1 MGGGGGAWEGAE
13 GRLRVSLVSWM
24 ALANRNVKVAQLLR
38 IINAARSMYE
48 ISTHAS
54 MYIPMSIPPV
64 LPRYVELDRSSQW
77 QTSALLS
84 TALETTTLPS
94 RLRNSSRNHATFDVM
109 EAALNVN
116 GTQRIAQLQCSIVD
130 PSVSRAEKSRFAKG
144 CHDRQRLGSKR
155 IDLMLDEDDAQTTT
169 VDLDMDF
176 FCGRY
181 IRSVASLSQHHQ
193 ASHTFGQVETLR
205 GGFEDED
212 EAAAGSARKRRRL
225 ADLPVVEKS
234 VCNIRTRICHWL
246 LHAHRLAGC
255 MYFQYLR
262 TANHR
267 IRLGTAPR

>member
-1 MGGGGGAWEGAE
+1 
-13 GRLRVSLVSWM
+13 
-24 ALANRNVKVAQLLR
+24 LLR
-38 IINAARSMYE
+38 TVNAARSMYE

-54 MYIPMSIPPV
+54 MYIPISIPPV
-64 LPRYVELDRSSQW
+64 LSRYVEIDRSSQW

-94 RLRNSSRNHATFDVM
+94 RLRDSSRNHATFDVM

-116 GTQRIAQLQCSIVD
+116 GTQRIAKLQCSIVD
-130 PSVSRAEKSRFAKG
+130 PSVLEAEKSRFVKG
-144 CHDRQRLGSKR
+144 CHDRRMLGSKR

-169 VDLDMDF
+169 ANLDMDF

-181 IRSVASLSQHHQ
+181 IHSVASLSQHHKPT
-193 ASHTFGQVETLR
+193 HTFGQVETLR
-205 GGFEDED
+205 GEFDVNEDED
-212 EAAAGSARKRRRL
+212 EEEAGSTRKRRRL
-225 ADLPVVEKS
+225 ADLPVVEKL
-234 VCNIRTRICHWL
+234 VCNMWMRICHWL

-267 IRLGTAPR
+267 IL